1 VRFFAL
7 FISTMTDQ
15 TNSIGDILKSAI
27 ARLQGASGTPRSDA
41 QAIIA
46 HVIDKPRE
54 YVIAHT
60 EAILDA
66 DQLHTFE
73 KLLTLRTRGMP
84 LAYIIGRRA
93 FFDRDFRINPHVLI
107 PRPETE
113 HVVEEALEW
122 VRKQGRDVQLVDVGT
137 GSGVIALTLAAKLP
151 QSQIIATDVSA
162 AALLVARENAS
173 GLDNVTFVQGD
184 LLAPL
189 HGPFDVICANLPYIA
204 TGEMNVLDVAKFEPH
219 VALDGGGDGLVL
231 IRKLLDQ
238 APTRLASHSL
248 LLMEH
253 GADQGPQVAE
263 LARRAFPHA
272 DVQIV
277 KDLAG
282 LDRITWVEVN

>member
-1 VRFFAL
+1 MPDQ
-7 FISTMTDQ
+7 IMPDQ
-15 TNSIGDILKSAI
+15 TSTVGDLLKQGI
-27 ARLQGASGTPRSDA
+27 AKLQGVSGTPRSDV
-41 QAIIA
+41 QTMIA

-54 YVIAHT
+54 YIIAHT
-60 EAILDA
+60 EAVLTA

-73 KLLTLRTRGMP
+73 KLLTLRSRGMP
-84 LAYIIGRRA
+84 LAYIVGRRA

-122 VRKQGRDVQLVDVGT
+122 VKGRPVQLVDVGT

-151 QSQIIATDVSA
+151 NAQVLATDVSA
-162 AALLVARENAS
+162 AALLVARENAA
-173 GLDNVTFVQGD
+173 GLQNVTFIQGD

-189 HGPFDVICANLPYIA
+189 HGSFDVICANLPYIA

-238 APTRLASHSL
+238 APSRLAKPGL

-253 GADQGPQVAE
+253 GADQGPAVAE
-263 LARRAFPHA
+263 LAQKAFPDA
-272 DVQIV
+272 NVRIV

-282 LDRITWVEVN
+282 LDRVTRVEQ